1 MNVVE
6 LKAEEERIASN
17 DLCFVCRRPL
27 GENAG
32 QFFSDYGLRVHRV
45 ACSEVVME
53 TMRTRDRSDRGRWVT
68 PREMKLLLSDRW
80 QE

>member
-6 LKAEEERIASN
+6 LKAEEERIERDN
-17 DLCFVCRRPL
+17 LCFVCRRPL
-27 GENAG
+27 GEAAG
-32 QFFSDYGLRVHRV
+32 RFFSDYRLRVHEE